1 MTCLFWTREAFT
13 TVTIILLL
21 LRLYLYAVVA
31 HVIIN
36 WLVSLNAI
44 NAQHPLVVNVTAFLK
59 RIVEPVLAKIR
70 EVIPP
75 FSGLDFSPM
84 VLLIGITLLQHLL
97 IRLAGP
103 ALYL

>member
-1 MTCLFWTREAFT
+1 MTL
-13 TVTIILLL
+13 IIYL

-36 WLVSLNAI
+36 WLVNLNAI
-44 NAQHPLVVNVTAFLK
+44 NAQHPLVIKVTAFLK
-59 RIVEPVLAKIR
+59 RIVDPVLAKIR

-84 VLLIGITLLQHLL
+84 VLIIGITLLERLL
-97 IRLAGP
+97 FKLAIP
-103 ALYL
+103 SYYL